1 MLNIGC
7 EPAVA
12 ESLAND
18 LNANDHNTMNGE
30 QVQESQKRENAGEED
45 RNGRTEETGIVERI
59 RDILVGSQMR
69 DYDGRLQ
76 RLGERLAGEAAQ
88 ARAEA
93 QKRLEDLEN
102 SLKREMESL
111 TNRLNA
117 EQSERRT
124 AIEKLGRDLAET
136 AKAFEL
142 KIKNL
147 DEYAREI
154 HDLHRQL
161 LEQSKA
167 LSAEVKEK
175 HEQTQAGLNRQAEQI
190 RGSMM
195 GRQALA
201 ELLSEVAVLLKNE
214 PRRPGT

>member
-7 EPAVA
+7 EPAFA
-12 ESLAND
+12 EWLAND
-18 LNANDHNTMNGE
+18 LNANDRNTMNGE

-45 RNGRTEETGIVERI
+45 RNGRAEESGIVERI

-76 RLGERLAGEAAQ
+76 RLGEQLAGEAAQ

-93 QKRLEDLEN
+93 QKRFEALEN
-102 SLKREMESL
+102 SLKGEMESL
-111 TNRLNA
+111 TNRLNT

-124 AIEKLGRDLAET
+124 AIEKLAHDLAET
-136 AKAFEL
+136 VKAFEL

-190 RGSMM
+190 RGSMI

-201 ELLSEVAVLLKNE
+201 EILSEVAGLLKNE

>member
-1 MLNIGC
+1 M
-7 EPAVA
+7 
-12 ESLAND
+12 LAND
-18 LNANDHNTMNGE
+18 LNANERNTMNGE

-45 RNGRTEETGIVERI
+45 RNGRTEEIGIVDRI

-93 QKRLEDLEN
+93 QKRFEVLEN
-102 SLKREMESL
+102 SLKREVESL
-111 TNRLNA
+111 KNRLNT
-117 EQSERRT
+117 EQSEHRA
-124 AIEKLGRDLAET
+124 AIEKLAHDLAET
-136 AKAFEL
+136 AKSFEL

-175 HEQTQAGLNRQAEQI
+175 HEQTQAGLNRQAEQM
-190 RGSMM
+190 RGSMI

-201 ELLSEVAVLLKNE
+201 EILSEVAVLLKNE
-214 PRRPGT
+214 SRPPGT

>member
-1 MLNIGC
+1 MLNIGR
-7 EPAVA
+7 EPAFG
-12 ESLAND
+12 EWLAND
-18 LNANDHNTMNGE
+18 LKANHRNTMNGE

-45 RNGRTEETGIVERI
+45 RNGRTEDTGIVDRI

-76 RLGERLAGEAAQ
+76 HLGERLAEEAAQ

-93 QKRLEDLEN
+93 QKRFEALEN
-102 SLKREMESL
+102 SLKGEMESL
-111 TNRLNA
+111 TNRLNT
-117 EQSERRT
+117 EQSERHT
-124 AIEKLGRDLAET
+124 AIEKLGHDLAET

-167 LSAEVKEK
+167 LRAEVKEK
-175 HEQTQAGLNRQAEQI
+175 HEQTQAGLIRQAEQI
-190 RGSMM
+190 RGSMI

-201 ELLSEVAVLLKNE
+201 EILSEVAVLLKNE
-214 PRRPGT
+214 PRPPGT

>member
-1 MLNIGC
+1 MLNIGR
-7 EPAVA
+7 EPAFG
-12 ESLAND
+12 EWLAND
-18 LNANDHNTMNGE
+18 LNANHRNTMNGE
-30 QVQESQKRENAGEED
+30 QAQESQKRENAGEED
-45 RNGRTEETGIVERI
+45 GNGRTEDTGIVDRI

-76 RLGERLAGEAAQ
+76 HLGEQLAGEAAQ
-88 ARAEA
+88 ARAET
-93 QKRLEDLEN
+93 QERFEVLEN
-102 SLKREMESL
+102 SLRREVESL
-111 TNRLNA
+111 TNRLNT
-117 EQSERRT
+117 EQSERGT
-124 AIEKLGRDLAET
+124 AIEKLGHDLAET

-167 LSAEVKEK
+167 LRAEVKEK
-175 HEQTQAGLNRQAEQI
+175 HEQTQAGLIRQAEQI
-190 RGSMM
+190 RGSLI

-201 ELLSEVAVLLKNE
+201 EILSEVAVLLKNE
-214 PRRPGT
+214 SRPPGT

>member
-7 EPAVA
+7 EIAFG
-12 ESLAND
+12 EWLAND
-18 LNANDHNTMNGE
+18 LNTNHRNTMNGE
-30 QVQESQKRENAGEED
+30 QVQESQKQENAGEED
-45 RNGRTEETGIVERI
+45 RNGRTEDTGIVDRI

-76 RLGERLAGEAAQ
+76 HLGERLAGEAAQ
-88 ARAEA
+88 ARTEA
-93 QKRLEDLEN
+93 QKRFEALES
-102 SLKREMESL
+102 SLKGEMESL
-111 TNRLNA
+111 TNRLNT

-124 AIEKLGRDLAET
+124 AIEKLGHDLAET

-175 HEQTQAGLNRQAEQI
+175 HEQTQAGLIRQAEQI
-190 RGSMM
+190 RGSMI

-201 ELLSEVAVLLKNE
+201 EILSEVAVLLKNE
-214 PRRPGT
+214 PRPPGT

>member
-1 MLNIGC
+1 
-7 EPAVA
+7 
-12 ESLAND
+12 
-18 LNANDHNTMNGE
+18 MNGE

-45 RNGRTEETGIVERI
+45 RNGRTEEIGIVDRI
-59 RDILVGSQMR
+59 RDILVGSQIR

-88 ARAEA
+88 SRAEA
-93 QKRLEDLEN
+93 QKRFEVLEN
-102 SLKREMESL
+102 SLKSEVESL
-111 TNRLNA
+111 KNRLNT

-124 AIEKLGRDLAET
+124 SIEKLGHDLAET
-136 AKAFEL
+136 AKAFDL

-175 HEQTQAGLNRQAEQI
+175 HEQTQAGLNRQAEQM
-190 RGSMM
+190 RGSMI

-201 ELLSEVAVLLKNE
+201 EILSEVAVLLKNE
-214 PRRPGT
+214 SRPPGT

>member
-1 MLNIGC
+1 MLNIGR
-7 EPAVA
+7 EPAFG
-12 ESLAND
+12 EWLAND
-18 LNANDHNTMNGE
+18 LNANHRNTMNGE
-30 QVQESQKRENAGEED
+30 QAQESQKRENAGEED
-45 RNGRTEETGIVERI
+45 GNGRTEDTGIVDRI

-76 RLGERLAGEAAQ
+76 HLGEQLAGEAAQ
-88 ARAEA
+88 ARAET
-93 QKRLEDLEN
+93 QERFEVLEN
-102 SLKREMESL
+102 SLRREVESL
-111 TNRLNA
+111 TNRLNT
-117 EQSERRT
+117 EQSERGT
-124 AIEKLGRDLAET
+124 AIEKLGHDLAET

-161 LEQSKA
+161 LEESKA

-175 HEQTQAGLNRQAEQI
+175 HEQTQAGLKRQAEQI
-190 RGSMM
+190 RGSLI

-201 ELLSEVAVLLKNE
+201 EILSEVAVLLKNE
-214 PRRPGT
+214 SRPPGT

>member
-1 MLNIGC
+1 
-7 EPAVA
+7 
-12 ESLAND
+12 
-18 LNANDHNTMNGE
+18 MNGE

-45 RNGRTEETGIVERI
+45 RNGRTEDSGIVERI

-76 RLGERLAGEAAQ
+76 RLGERLAGEATH

-93 QKRLEDLEN
+93 QKRFEALEN
-102 SLKREMESL
+102 SLKGEMESL
-111 TNRLNA
+111 TNRLNT

-124 AIEKLGRDLAET
+124 AIEKLGHDLAET

-175 HEQTQAGLNRQAEQI
+175 HEQTQAGLIRQAEQI
-190 RGSMM
+190 RGSMI

-201 ELLSEVAVLLKNE
+201 EILSEVAVLLKNE
-214 PRRPGT
+214 PRPPGT